1 MPLNDPPGVP
11 SGAADTPDEDRAS
24 ILIVDDLPEK
34 LLVFETVL
42 QELGQHVVCVRSG
55 SEALREVLQREFAV
69 ILLDVNMPDI
79 DGLET
84 AALIRKYKRSAHTPI
99 IFVTSYADEM
109 QTVRGYS
116 LGAVDYILSPVV
128 PEVLRS
134 KVKVFVELH
143 VLQRRLRRQAD
154 ERVALAAANVARQAA
169 EEATRRS
176 SFLANASRALGGT
189 LDIDLGMRRM
199 LELVVPVLASSATLV
214 LADAQQ
220 GVKLMSCRFDDE
232 PGAMASRAV
241 TVFWSPH
248 PEAPVQEM
256 AAALGGDND
265 AALPSRLPAE
275 QHIVPLMLSDSRIG
289 ALWVRD
295 TERPIDKALLRELAD
310 RAAMTFENARLYR
323 SLQVEIQERRTA
335 EAQLQVANRR
345 KDEFLAMLSHEL
357 RNPLAPIRNAIEI
370 IRRVAPDDPKL
381 AMAMGVTARQV
392 EHLTRLVDELLDVAR
407 ISQGKIELKSE
418 TVDFRTAMEQGIE
431 TVRPLV
437 DSLRHQLV
445 VELPNTPV
453 WLRGDPDRL
462 AQVVVNLVHN
472 AAKYTPEGGR
482 IEATLALADGQAVMS
497 IRDNGIGIEPEFLP
511 KVFDLFEQGR
521 RGLDRSQGGLGVGLA
536 LVQRLVQLHHGRVEV
551 Q

>member
-1 MPLNDPPGVP
+1 
-11 SGAADTPDEDRAS
+11 
-24 ILIVDDLPEK
+24 
-34 LLVFETVL
+34 
-42 QELGQHVVCVRSG
+42 
-55 SEALREVLQREFAV
+55 
-69 ILLDVNMPDI
+69 
-79 DGLET
+79 
-84 AALIRKYKRSAHTPI
+84 
-99 IFVTSYADEM
+99 
-109 QTVRGYS
+109 
-116 LGAVDYILSPVV
+116 
-128 PEVLRS
+128 
-134 KVKVFVELH
+134 
-143 VLQRRLRRQAD
+143 
-154 ERVALAAANVARQAA
+154 
-169 EEATRRS
+169 
-176 SFLANASRALGGT
+176 
-189 LDIDLGMRRM
+189 
-199 LELVVPVLASSATLV
+199 
-214 LADAQQ
+214 
-220 GVKLMSCRFDDE
+220 
-232 PGAMASRAV
+232 MASRAI

-482 IEATLALADGQAVMS
+482 IEATLALVDGQAVMS

-551 Q
+551 NSAGSGQGAEFRVLLPCFLDVSSSAVAKNESTEADADAARCRVLVVDDNRDAAETIRALPRTRRPRGEGGDRCHASAGVRRSVRARHRRARHRPAPHGRL